1 MAIAIYEKK
10 IVVTEASIDILG
22 HVNNREYLRWM
33 EEVAIEHS
41 AALGWPQERYMA
53 EQHVWVARE
62 HWIEYLR
69 PALLGDHLSVY
80 TGLQETA
87 GPICLRRYAVVR
99 GRTVLTRA
107 ATEWAHIDF
116 KTKRA
121 VMPPDN
127 LINDFP
133 VVPADSPEL
142 KALGLARPVRWL
154 PVSLSERAGN

>member
-69 PALLGDHLSVY
+69 PA
-80 TGLQETA
+80 
-87 GPICLRRYAVVR
+87 P
-99 GRTVLTRA
+99 
-107 ATEWAHIDF
+107 
-116 KTKRA
+116 
-121 VMPPDN
+121 
-127 LINDFP
+127 
-133 VVPADSPEL
+133 
-142 KALGLARPVRWL
+142 LGLHVASGNGGADLPSPLRGCPRPHRAYACRDRMGAYRLQNKARRDAA
-154 PVSLSERAGN
+154 R

>member
-80 TGLQETA
+80 TWLQETA
-87 GPICLRRYAVVR
+87 GLSAAAPCSRAPRPS
-99 GRTVLTRA
+99 GRISTSKQSA
-107 ATEWAHIDF
+107 
-116 KTKRA
+116 
-121 VMPPDN
+121 P
-127 LINDFP
+127 
-133 VVPADSPEL
+133 
-142 KALGLARPVRWL
+142 
-154 PVSLSERAGN
+154 

>member
-80 TGLQETA
+80 TWLQETA

-99 GRTVLTRA
+99 GPHRA
-107 ATEWAHIDF
+107 YACRDRVGAY
-116 KTKRA
+116 RLQ
-121 VMPPDN
+121 N
-127 LINDFP
+127 
-133 VVPADSPEL
+133 
-142 KALGLARPVRWL
+142 KARRDAAR
-154 PVSLSERAGN
+154 